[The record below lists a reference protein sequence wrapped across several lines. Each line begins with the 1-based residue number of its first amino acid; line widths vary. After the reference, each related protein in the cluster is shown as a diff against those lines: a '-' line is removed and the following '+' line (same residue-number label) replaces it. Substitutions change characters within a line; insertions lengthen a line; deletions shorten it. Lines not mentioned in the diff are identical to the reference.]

1 MNGCACRGIMWCRG
15 LRNGGRWYSDLFLHR
30 VEKQHCPLAARS
42 NTMCPALR
50 FELVAATTMS
60 VVGISLG
67 NDAAVIGQAGRGG
80 VDIILNENSN
90 RKTPCMVSVQ
100 GQQRYIGEAALS
112 ICRTNYKN
120 TAREIKRLICRKWGD
135 QDVMTDL
142 ERLPFTVVKD
152 PNSDGL
158 GIVLQYGEE
167 EKIFTP
173 PQVVAML
180 LTGLMDMTKKASGN
194 NVAIADAVISI
205 PGWYTD
211 SMRRA
216 MLDACQIAGLNC
228 LRLMHET
235 TAVALE
241 YGIYRSYK
249 GSFSAEKPVRVLFV
263 DMGHSGF
270 SACVCEYVVGCL
282 TVKST
287 AYDRSL
293 GGRDI
298 TWALAQHLGEEFK
311 QKHGIDVRSKP
322 KPMLKLLDA
331 AEKAKKTLSPIGV
344 DHAMINIESLAED
357 LDFTFQLKLED
368 LHVIIEPLLSRMDT
382 PIRSCLEEA
391 GILPNELD
399 AVEIVGGGTRV
410 PAIRRKIAEIV
421 GADQN
426 ALNMGLSTT
435 MNAEEAVA
443 RGCALQCAM
452 LSSRFKVK
460 EFKIVEAAPYPVC
473 IHWGGS
479 LADGSQCIDMD
490 SSEGGDNVPE
500 TGEKDSQLLFKRG
513 DSVPSLKKMVFSKRL
528 KSFSLTVAYDNSA
541 VALLPA
547 NTPMQMGS
555 FDIEIP
561 AAQTEGGPVTVRVFI
576 KYDIHGIT
584 SVSSG
589 TIMEEIKDV
598 VSDKPDKSENASE
611 TAANPVP
618 MDVEEPSS
626 KTNGP
631 SSESKEESAPAA
643 ESDAKMEEED
653 ATSGKDAAAVPSKK
667 KKFRKIGVNVMAN
680 TPSLDKTQLD
690 LAVEAEVEMKHQD
703 NVLQETANKRNEL
716 EAYIYSTRD
725 KISQEWRQFMTEA
738 SSADFSKKLDDAEDW
753 LYSDEGFESTKS
765 KYSAKL
771 EELRLVGNRPET
783 RKREETMRPEAV
795 SRLRSSVESYI
806 QFVNSNDAK
815 YDHIEQKSKDE
826 VRSLANATGTW
837 LNEKLTE
844 LGKCPMTEPASVTVK
859 DIETKLSE
867 LHGKCKPIKNKP
879 KPKPKPTKTDN
890 KDKQQ
895 QQNTADKKD
904 TTTPNPEAA
913 AAGTASNEKESSDGA
928 TMANKKGGQSTTSDD
943 REGMNVEANAAQSS
957 AGENGVDDMN
967 SK

>member
-1 MNGCACRGIMWCRG
+1 MA
-15 LRNGGRWYSDLFLHR
+15 D
-30 VEKQHCPLAARS
+30 
-42 NTMCPALR
+42 TMCPALR
-50 FELVAATTMS
+50 LGLAATTMS

-67 NDAAVIGQAGRGG
+67 NEAAVIGQAGRGG
-80 VDIILNENSN
+80 VDIVLNENSN
-90 RKTPCMVSVQ
+90 RRTPCMVSIQ
-100 GQQRYIGEAALS
+100 GQQRYIGEGALS

-120 TAREIKRLICRKWGD
+120 TARDIKRLIGRRWGD
-135 QDVMTDL
+135 QDVMADL
-142 ERLPFTVVKD
+142 ERLPFKVVKD

-194 NVAIADAVISI
+194 DVVIADAVISI

-216 MLDACQIAGLNC
+216 LLDACQIAGLNC

-241 YGIYRSYK
+241 YGIYRSYR
-249 GSFSAEKPVRVLFV
+249 GSFSADKPVRVLFI

-298 TWALAQHLGEEFK
+298 TWALAQHIGEEFK
-311 QKHGIDVRSKP
+311 KKHGIDVRSKP

-344 DHAMINIESLAED
+344 DHAMVNIESLAED
-357 LDFTFQLKLED
+357 VDFSFQLKLED
-368 LHVIIEPLLSRMDT
+368 LHVIIEPFLSRMDT

-391 GILPNELD
+391 EIMPNELD
-399 AVEIVGGGTRV
+399 AVEIVGGGTRI
-410 PAIRRKIAEIV
+410 PAVRSKIAEIV
-421 GADQN
+421 GSDQN

-460 EFKIVEAAPYPVC
+460 EFKIIEAVPYPIC

-479 LADGSQCIDMD
+479 SADTSDGSQCVEMD
-490 SSEGGDNVPE
+490 SGEGGDTPE

-513 DSVPSLKKMVFSKRL
+513 DSAPSMKKMVFSKRL
-528 KSFSLTVAYDNSA
+528 KSFSLTAAYDNSA
-541 VALLPA
+541 TALLPA
-547 NTPMQMGS
+547 NTPQQLGS

-576 KYDIHGIT
+576 KYDVHGIT

-598 VSDKPDKSENASE
+598 VDDKPDKSPHTSE
-611 TAANPVP
+611 TAETNPVP
-618 MDVEEPSS
+618 MDVEESSS
-626 KTNGP
+626 KTNDP
-631 SSESKEESAPAA
+631 SSASKGDNAPAA
-643 ESDAKMEEED
+643 APDAKMSD
-653 ATSGKDAAAVPSKK
+653 ADAINGKNIAPSKK
-667 KKFRKIGVNVMAN
+667 KKFRKIGINVLAN
-680 TPSLDKTQLD
+680 TPSLDKTELD
-690 LAVEAEVEMKHQD
+690 LAVENEVEMKHQD
-703 NVLQETANKRNEL
+703 SVLQETANKRNEL
-716 EAYIYSTRD
+716 ESYIYTTRD
-725 KISQEWRQFMTEA
+725 KISQEWKQFMTESLA
-738 SSADFSKKLDDAEDW
+738 ADFSKKLDDAEEW

-765 KYSAKL
+765 KYATKL
-771 EELRLVGNRPET
+771 EELRLIGDLPET
-783 RKREETMRPEAV
+783 RKKEETIRPGAV
-795 SRLRSSVESYI
+795 SRLSRSVEAYLH
-806 QFVNSNDAK
+806 FVNSNDEK
-815 YDHIEQKSKDE
+815 YAHIEQKSKDE
-826 VRSLANATGTW
+826 VRSMADATGLW
-837 LNEKLTE
+837 LNDKLTE

-859 DIETKLSE
+859 DIENKLSE
-867 LHGKCKPIKNKP
+867 LHRKCKPIKNKP
-879 KPKPKPTKTDN
+879 KPKPKPKPTKTDK
-890 KDKQQ
+890 KDEQQ
-895 QQNTADKKD
+895 KTTENKD
-904 TTTPNPEAA
+904 TTTSAPEAA
-913 AAGTASNEKESSDGA
+913 AAGTPNGPAKESNDGA
-928 TMANKKGGQSTTSDD
+928 TTASEMGGQSTTSEDK
-943 REGMNVEANAAQSS
+943 RGMDVEPDVTANAQST
-957 AGENGVDDMN
+957 AGENGMDA
-967 SK
+967 K